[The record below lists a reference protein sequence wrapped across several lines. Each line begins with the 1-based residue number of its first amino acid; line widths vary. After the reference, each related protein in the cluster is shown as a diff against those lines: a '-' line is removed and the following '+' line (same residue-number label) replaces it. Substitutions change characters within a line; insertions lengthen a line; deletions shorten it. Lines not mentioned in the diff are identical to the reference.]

1 MLYPRRVG
9 KDDRGDVCW
18 KRDWPT
24 RTGGTELSRI
34 IPAIGILLVAGLA
47 VVLQSLNGSETVT
60 LKLGVITLY
69 DVPIT
74 AVAFF
79 GLLAGMVI
87 MLVTS
92 IHNDLRV
99 RRILRDRL
107 TEEDSE
113 EKARIIDHRQHDLF
127 GKDEEEG

>member
-1 MLYPRRVG
+1 M
-9 KDDRGDVCW
+9 
-18 KRDWPT
+18 
-24 RTGGTELSRI
+24 SRI
-34 IPAIGILLVAGLA
+34 IRAIGILLVVGLGWLFGS
-47 VVLQSLNGSETVT
+47 VNGSETVT

-74 AVAFF
+74 VVAFF

-99 RRILRDRL
+99 SRILRDRL

>member
-1 MLYPRRVG
+1 M
-9 KDDRGDVCW
+9 
-18 KRDWPT
+18 
-24 RTGGTELSRI
+24 SRI
-34 IPAIGILLVAGLA
+34 IRAIGILLVVGLGWLFGS
-47 VVLQSLNGSETVT
+47 VNGSETVT

-74 AVAFF
+74 VVAFF

-87 MLVTS
+87 MLVAG

-113 EKARIIDHRQHDLF
+113 EKARVIDHRQHDLF

>member
-1 MLYPRRVG
+1 
-9 KDDRGDVCW
+9 
-18 KRDWPT
+18 
-24 RTGGTELSRI
+24 LSRI

-87 MLVTS
+87 MLVTG

>member
-1 MLYPRRVG
+1 MS
-9 KDDRGDVCW
+9 K
-18 KRDWPT
+18 
-24 RTGGTELSRI
+24 I
-34 IPAIGILLVAGLA
+34 IRAIGILLVVGLA
-47 VVLQSLNGSETVT
+47 MGLQSLNGSETVT
-60 LKLGVITLY
+60 LELGVITLY

-87 MLVTS
+87 MLVAS

-113 EKARIIDHRQHDLF
+113 ERARTIDHRQHDLF
-127 GKDEEEG
+127 GKDDEES

>member
-1 MLYPRRVG
+1 M
-9 KDDRGDVCW
+9 
-18 KRDWPT
+18 
-24 RTGGTELSRI
+24 SRI

-60 LKLGVITLY
+60 LQLGVITLY

>member
-1 MLYPRRVG
+1 M
-9 KDDRGDVCW
+9 
-18 KRDWPT
+18 
-24 RTGGTELSRI
+24 SRI

-47 VVLQSLNGSETVT
+47 VLLQSLNGSETVT

-87 MLVTS
+87 MLVAS

-107 TEEDSE
+107 TEEDIE
-113 EKARIIDHRQHDLF
+113 EKSRLIDQTQHDLF
-127 GKDEEEG
+127 REDEEES

>member
-1 MLYPRRVG
+1 M
-9 KDDRGDVCW
+9 
-18 KRDWPT
+18 
-24 RTGGTELSRI
+24 SRI

-47 VVLQSLNGSETVT
+47 VVLQSLNGSETGT

-74 AVAFF
+74 AVAFV

>member
-1 MLYPRRVG
+1 M
-9 KDDRGDVCW
+9 
-18 KRDWPT
+18 
-24 RTGGTELSRI
+24 SRI
-34 IPAIGILLVAGLA
+34 IPAIGILLVVGLA

>member
-1 MLYPRRVG
+1 M
-9 KDDRGDVCW
+9 
-18 KRDWPT
+18 
-24 RTGGTELSRI
+24 SRI
-34 IPAIGILLVAGLA
+34 IPAIGVLLVAGLA

>member
-1 MLYPRRVG
+1 V
-9 KDDRGDVCW
+9 
-18 KRDWPT
+18 
-24 RTGGTELSRI
+24 SRI

>member
-1 MLYPRRVG
+1 M
-9 KDDRGDVCW
+9 
-18 KRDWPT
+18 
-24 RTGGTELSRI
+24 SRI
-34 IPAIGILLVAGLA
+34 IGAIGILLVMGLA

-74 AVAFF
+74 VVAFF
-79 GLLAGMVI
+79 GLLAGMDI
-87 MLVTS
+87 MLVAS

-113 EKARIIDHRQHDLF
+113 EKARVIDHRQHDLF

>member
-1 MLYPRRVG
+1 M
-9 KDDRGDVCW
+9 
-18 KRDWPT
+18 
-24 RTGGTELSRI
+24 SRI

-87 MLVTS
+87 MLVAS

-113 EKARIIDHRQHDLF
+113 EKARVIDHRHHDLF

>member
-1 MLYPRRVG
+1 
-9 KDDRGDVCW
+9 
-18 KRDWPT
+18 
-24 RTGGTELSRI
+24 
-34 IPAIGILLVAGLA
+34 
-47 VVLQSLNGSETVT
+47 
-60 LKLGVITLY
+60 
-69 DVPIT
+69 
-74 AVAFF
+74 
-79 GLLAGMVI
+79 MVI
-87 MLVTS
+87 MLVAS

>member
-1 MLYPRRVG
+1 
-9 KDDRGDVCW
+9 
-18 KRDWPT
+18 
-24 RTGGTELSRI
+24 LSRI

>member
-1 MLYPRRVG
+1 M
-9 KDDRGDVCW
+9 
-18 KRDWPT
+18 
-24 RTGGTELSRI
+24 SRI

>member
-1 MLYPRRVG
+1 MLCLRRVG
-9 KDDRGDVCW
+9 NDHRGYVCW
-18 KRDWPT
+18 KGDWPT

-69 DVPIT
+69 DVPIP

>member
-1 MLYPRRVG
+1 MG
-9 KDDRGDVCW
+9 
-18 KRDWPT
+18 
-24 RTGGTELSRI
+24 
-34 IPAIGILLVAGLA
+34 
-47 VVLQSLNGSETVT
+47 LQSLNGSETVT
-60 LKLGVITLY
+60 LELGVITLY

-87 MLVTS
+87 MLVAS

-113 EKARIIDHRQHDLF
+113 ERARIIDHRKHDLF
-127 GKDEEEG
+127 GKDDEEI

>member
-1 MLYPRRVG
+1 M
-9 KDDRGDVCW
+9 
-18 KRDWPT
+18 
-24 RTGGTELSRI
+24 SRI

-47 VVLQSLNGSETVT
+47 VVLQSLNGSETGT

-113 EKARIIDHRQHDLF
+113 EKARVIDHRQHDLF

>member
-1 MLYPRRVG
+1 MS
-9 KDDRGDVCW
+9 K
-18 KRDWPT
+18 
-24 RTGGTELSRI
+24 I
-34 IPAIGILLVAGLA
+34 IRAIGILLVVGLA
-47 VVLQSLNGSETVT
+47 MGLQSLNGSETVT
-60 LKLGVITLY
+60 LELGVITLY

-87 MLVTS
+87 MLVAS

-113 EKARIIDHRQHDLF
+113 ERARFTDHRQHDLF
-127 GKDEEEG
+127 GKDDEKS